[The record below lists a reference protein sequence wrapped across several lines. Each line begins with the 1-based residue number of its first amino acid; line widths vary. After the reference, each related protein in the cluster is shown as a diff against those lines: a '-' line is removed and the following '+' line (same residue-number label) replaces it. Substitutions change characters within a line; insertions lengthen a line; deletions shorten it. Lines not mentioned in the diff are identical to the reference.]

1 MKHIKTNIHE
11 IYVASNLLSLFGGDN
26 IDIQIV
32 DYDYFHLLVT
42 LNKEIPDV
50 RCGVVVIKA
59 GCENTQEFQDYL
71 EEIRKGIFEKDS
83 PDNMPILLMIIDEK
97 EKGYIKILLGMNNRF
112 EQTIYPK
119 IENTPQLNKVTY
131 QKLEPIIQS
140 MNKTITL
147 LSLSSVCVLRTIPF
161 HTIRRNANYI
171 NGVFMYARKNTINY
185 QIKAIKYENEL
196 DNYLLDPS
204 FEKDELDNLI
214 LSSITKKYGHILEIE
229 PIKEKLIALSTDIRD
244 IRLYGRQYGYTR
256 LLYSIRF
263 MPDVTNNIDAIE
275 LLGLKNDME
284 LPCVNISIY
293 VKGTTRDL
301 EGNNYYDEIV
311 PLNQFISKCNEVSKL
326 RESFL
331 DIDKWINIQ

>member
-1 MKHIKTNIHE
+1 MKHIQTNIHE
-11 IYVASNLLSLFGGDN
+11 IYVASNLLSLYGGDN
-26 IDIQIV
+26 IDIKIV

-59 GCENTQEFQDYL
+59 GSENTQEFQNYL
-71 EEIRKGIFEKDS
+71 KEIRNEIFEKDS

-119 IENTPQLNKVTY
+119 IENTPQLNKETY

-147 LSLSSVCVLRTIPF
+147 LSLSSVCVLRSIPF
-161 HTIRRNANYI
+161 HNI
-171 NGVFMYARKNTINY
+171 NRQLNHICGVFMYARRNTINY

-196 DNYLLDPS
+196 DNYLLDPT

-244 IRLYGRQYGYTR
+244 IRLYSQQYGYTK
-256 LLYSIRF
+256 LPYSIRF
-263 MPDVTNNIDAIE
+263 VPDLSNNPEAIGI
-275 LLGLKNDME
+275 LGLKNNVV
-284 LPCVNISIY
+284 LPYINIQIY
-293 VKGTTRDL
+293 AQGAITDL
-301 EGNNYYDEIV
+301 QGNNYDDEII
-311 PLNQFISKCNEVSKL
+311 PLNQFFSECNKIVKL
-326 RESFL
+326 KESFV
-331 DIDKWINIQ
+331 DIDKWINI